1 MADVYVWV
9 AGKWC
14 RARVL
19 KGPFSDTAHAL
30 QIQLYIY
37 DYEVPEYYRG
47 PRIGWYSVAM
57 LRLSDQQ
64 RWLSDSEVGASA
76 VEGSGE

>member
-19 KGPFSDTAHAL
+19 KGPFPGTAHAL

-37 DYEVPEYYRG
+37 DYELPEHYRG
-47 PRIGWYSVAM
+47 V
-57 LRLSDQQ
+57 
-64 RWLSDSEVGASA
+64 
-76 VEGSGE
+76 

>member
-19 KGPFSDTAHAL
+19 KGPLPGTAHAL

-37 DYEVPEYYRG
+37 DYEAPENYRG
-47 PRIGWYSVAM
+47 PQIGWRSVAM

-64 RWLSDSEVGASA
+64 RWLSDSEVGAPV